1 MQTKYRASTR
11 SALATQYNVSLPTF
25 RKWLVKIPDL
35 DLSDDQRTLT
45 PKQVEKIMIH
55 LGEPPD

>member
-11 SALATQYNVSLPTF
+11 SALAAQYNISLPTF
-25 RKWLVKIPDL
+25 RKWLVKIPNL
-35 DLSDDQRTLT
+35 DLADNQRTFT
-45 PKQVEKIMIH
+45 PKQVEMIMIH